1 MKFKIGDKVTYSG
14 SEERYNGTTGTIIH
28 TKEQRSLEDDISRGG
43 AVVYPK
49 DGFDYTIKFNRYGFI
64 KSVLDVMEDEI
75 K

>member
-14 SEERYNGTTGTIIH
+14 NEKRYNGMTGTIVK

-49 DGFDYTIKFNRYGFI
+49 DGFDYTIKFKRYGFI
-64 KSVLDVMEDEI
+64 NFVLDAMEDEI
-75 K
+75 N